1 MATAT
6 EYVSGE
12 LFFRSAQQ
20 RTTFL
25 KNVTDKHEKEKEL
38 SNLLSF
44 LQFDA
49 NTALQLSQSKKFLDS
64 LKNIRRLNKAAY
76 DAAVTHDVDHL
87 VAFLEAACQV
97 ARDDARYTLGKTHEE
112 LIHHQQTADAQI
124 MHLVLQYFAIL
135 RDELNSTRERLDKD
149 AVEFHIMKQQ
159 AKRLRD
165 VQIFSRHLRME
176 TQGKVCLEVI
186 DVDSPQVRNGMRENG
201 GGTQPPRCN
210 T

>member
-1 MATAT
+1 MA

-12 LFFRSAQQ
+12 LFFRSARQ
-20 RTTFL
+20 RTTLL
-25 KNVTDKHEKEKEL
+25 KHVTDQDKGLATLLGFL
-38 SNLLSF
+38 SI
-44 LQFDA
+44 DG

-76 DAAVTHDVDHL
+76 DAAVAHDLDHL
-87 VAFLEAACQV
+87 GAFLETACQV
-97 ARDDARYTLGKTHEE
+97 ARDEARYALGKTHAEVV
-112 LIHHQQTADAQI
+112 HHQQAADALI

-186 DVDSPQVRNGMRENG
+186 DMDSPQVRCP
-201 GGTQPPRCN
+201 GT